1 MRTGPARSGRPDDR
15 LRMVEGATGLSDCCR
30 RGSINLCSLRRGPR
44 PSHHPTRLARLDGP
58 PSPLSRS
65 GMKLSERNR
74 HVSNH
79 ACGRPPAGRRRD
91 FCAGSAMATFRRHI
105 SIDMMS
111 PFQLWRMRISLS
123 EGRLRPRVLPKAERV
138 RCPRAG
144 GYGPFPGGLGIIPPA
159 LGPAREVLHWTGTG
173 AARVTPV
180 ERRALLA
187 RKGGQRIVRSGR
199 VPGSMA

>member
-1 MRTGPARSGRPDDR
+1 
-15 LRMVEGATGLSDCCR
+15 
-30 RGSINLCSLRRGPR
+30 
-44 PSHHPTRLARLDGP
+44 
-58 PSPLSRS
+58 
-65 GMKLSERNR
+65 
-74 HVSNH
+74 
-79 ACGRPPAGRRRD
+79 
-91 FCAGSAMATFRRHI
+91 
-105 SIDMMS
+105 
-111 PFQLWRMRISLS
+111 MRISLG

-144 GYGPFPGGLGIIPPA
+144 GYGPFPGGLGIILPA

-199 VPGSMA
+199 VPYVDGPLLARVGSVRIEAIALICPVCCRGHT